1 MSKVAKWIFPVAG
14 GVKGVVGTALAV
26 VGFATGNTG
35 LILSGASMVAGA
47 GKKTQGQ
54 ARQASILSLTLGET
68 QREAAIGLVCTG
80 GSLVDVFNFGG
91 QYGTDKVTRCV
102 ALADHAIDG
111 MVGFYIDDTYYPWV
125 GEGLQAAFS
134 NKLSFHFRQATADGH
149 APPQHVLENGG
160 WVATDRMVGITHIWI
175 DWYVDEKVWPQ
186 GHPAIRFVFRGLR
199 VYDPRFDPALGY
211 TGPNPQTWAD
221 RSTHRFS
228 RNAKV
233 LRYAYTRGIYA
244 EGHHGDPNYLLIGRG
259 LTAEEAPPERVIADA
274 NLCDEIVDGVARY
287 CADGVIS
294 ASQQFI
300 EVDGMFAAAMAGQIV
315 QREGSVDVE
324 AGQAKAVVATI
335 TDDDLV
341 VGEPVSFSRFLP
353 DNDGGRINTLI
364 GRYIEPSLG
373 FKDQSAPVRRSL
385 TDIQSDGGP
394 REQTLS
400 LPLVTEVKQVDR
412 VIEIQ
417 RLMARLERRASIVLP
432 PKFAG
437 LEEGDWIAW
446 QSNRRHHGATVRY
459 QVQAYRQPETWRMYL
474 TLREIASS
482 VFGVPDPVEDFVTP
496 PPPPVPIDALALT
509 GVTAEAITLPGDSSA
524 VPAIRFRW
532 DAPVDA
538 AVLAIRAEV
547 RRVGETE
554 TAPTRTE
561 QVNDGVMVATNGVGP
576 DQSLQARLVPIGD
589 PSRPVLPSAWIT
601 VSTSGLVA
609 GDVSPNA
616 PGLSQIRSDIQAAF
630 GDIFDIDALLSDTRS
645 LVDAQGVEIA
655 AARGDQPNLGARVA
669 QLAQATYD
677 GDEANAQAIDQV
689 RARTLA
695 TEADIIDLENALAT
709 ETGARAQAIQQVRA
723 SIPKSANEFNNADF
737 SQDKAGYRH
746 MWGAANGVPLST
758 GVINRSEFLYGVK
771 NGGANYEGSDY
782 VAFASLE
789 LGGGSFSIPGQNYE
803 RAFRVA
809 AGERIGFAFDGRP
822 SGGTPSYWTVVAR
835 LYNNDNTWADR
846 SWFAESDPYST
857 DWVRS
862 GFVITVPSDG
872 YIGFE
877 AYLRRKGTD
886 VNSYGDA
893 HLRGVTFARL
903 SAQATEVPA
912 YTAPAASGGLASLS
926 GSITQQSLAIIDLEN
941 QQALAYFGIKAEAT
955 GSRPTILELFSGV
968 RSAIALTADQI
979 YFGDNSVFDDAT
991 DTLQT
996 SVGPNIRVLAFGSP
1010 FGAQGNLL
1018 EWWGPASTPLG
1029 EMTTGNGLNGRM
1041 TSAPY
1046 VFDNVI
1052 GGGKT
1057 GGTRSFSS
1065 GPGGTTASSIIPNV
1079 LAGSLIEMSGALNG
1093 GSISSTEPLYGTLSL
1108 YEASGGNQTLVHEE
1122 PVTIVSNGLVNPGG
1136 SYGAEG
1142 ASVNSPRKFATR
1154 SGNVTYTV
1162 TFVRTGGSSY
1172 VNGATL
1178 SGGVIITPPA

>member
-35 LILSGASMVAGA
+35 LILSGVSMVAGA

-54 ARQASILSLTLGET
+54 ARQSSILSLTLGET

-111 MVGFYIDDTYYPWV
+111 MVGFYIYDTYYPWV

-160 WVATDRMVGITHIWI
+160 WIATDRMVGITHIWI

-221 RSTHRFS
+221 RSTHKFS

-353 DNDGGRINTLI
+353 DNDGGRINTVI

-385 TDIQSDGGP
+385 TDIQTDGGP

-446 QSNRRHHGATVRY
+446 QSNRRHNGATVRY

-601 VSTSGLVA
+601 VSTAGLVA
-609 GDVSPNA
+609 GDVSSSGPTILA
-616 PGLSQIRSDIQAAF
+616 IRTE
-630 GDIFDIDALLSDTRS
+630 IDALADQQASETIIREEQIDSLRVQTATR
-645 LVDAQGVEIA
+645 
-655 AARGDQPNLGARVA
+655 PNLLINATGAGGMQGLTRFGSRDVVAYPAAPDGPQWAANTSSGSGLSFGARWAPIAVKA
-669 QLAQATYD
+669 DFPYSLQAELGGFGMT
-677 GDEANAQAIDQV
+677 GGQV
-689 RARTLA
+689 RAVGVFKNSSGGVTGYIVATAFYDAFAGGYVLRKTENVLA
-695 TEADIIDLENALAT
+695 PIGSATVEMQIDVDGGSFTSSGSASWRRVKLEQNASCTQWTDDATARDLYAETSITRLGVLDLEAQNALA
-709 ETGARAQAIQQVRA
+709 RLI
-723 SIPKSANEFNNADF
+723 
-737 SQDKAGYRH
+737 
-746 MWGAANGVPLST
+746 L
-758 GVINRSEFLYGVK
+758 
-771 NGGANYEGSDY
+771 
-782 VAFASLE
+782 VA
-789 LGGGSFSIPGQNYE
+789 
-803 RAFRVA
+803 
-809 AGERIGFAFDGRP
+809 
-822 SGGTPSYWTVVAR
+822 
-835 LYNNDNTWADR
+835 
-846 SWFAESDPYST
+846 
-857 DWVRS
+857 
-862 GFVITVPSDG
+862 
-872 YIGFE
+872 
-877 AYLRRKGTD
+877 
-886 VNSYGDA
+886 
-893 HLRGVTFARL
+893 
-903 SAQATEVPA
+903 
-912 YTAPAASGGLASLS
+912 AASGGVPARIGLSSSSL
-926 GSITQQSLAIIDLEN
+926 G
-941 QQALAYFGIKAEAT
+941 
-955 GSRPTILELFSGV
+955 
-968 RSAIALTADQI
+968 SAITFDAPFI
-979 YFGDNSVFDDAT
+979 YWGANTVFDDAT
-991 DTLQT
+991 DTLVT
-996 SVGPNIRVLAFGSP
+996 VVGSNVRVLAFGAP
-1010 FGAQGNLL
+1010 FGADGNLL
-1018 EWWGPASTPLG
+1018 EWWGPASTSMG
-1029 EMTTGNGLNGRM
+1029 AMTTANGLNGRM
-1041 TSAPY
+1041 TTAPY

-1052 GGGKT
+1052 GVARFQPEADASLRIGTRTSAGQVTTTTVTIAPVGATGTVTYSWAQIGGSEEWVITAPSAGATAFRVNVSTPGEQKRATFACRVSDAGTGKT
-1057 GGTRSFSS
+1057 ATVIVG
-1065 GPGGTTASSIIPNV
+1065 AVAIYNV
-1079 LAGSLIEMSGALNG
+1079 
-1093 GSISSTEPLYGTLSL
+1093 
-1108 YEASGGNQTLVHEE
+1108 
-1122 PVTIVSNGLVNPGG
+1122 
-1136 SYGAEG
+1136 
-1142 ASVNSPRKFATR
+1142 
-1154 SGNVTYTV
+1154 
-1162 TFVRTGGSSY
+1162 
-1172 VNGATL
+1172 
-1178 SGGVIITPPA
+1178 